1 VLRRLSSDPRIAR
14 EATRTCRATYLAM
27 SALARRRGNY
37 DVADSMHDA
46 VSALVEDDAQEEEDA
61 EATRLEVASNA
72 LKIALAKARDAIYI
86 YIYIYICIY
95 VLVHALAKA
104 RDAIAPLV

>member
-1 VLRRLSSDPRIAR
+1 MSSDPRVAR
-14 EATRTCRATYLAM
+14 EATRTCRGTYLAM

-46 VSALVEDDAQEEEDA
+46 VSALVEDDAQEEDA
-61 EATRLEVASNA
+61 AATRLEVASNA

-86 YIYIYICIY
+86 YIYISSRAGYDCATS
-95 VLVHALAKA
+95 LV
-104 RDAIAPLV
+104 